1 MSHLS
6 ASSHSLLLLIE
17 QTTSCRWKTTVR
29 SASNPACT
37 YTSSHL
43 YERVDEAKAAAVRIA
58 DYIWGERIS
67 SEDLVWRAGAARQEG
82 ETPQFAATA

>member
-6 ASSHSLLLLIE
+6 ASSNSLLLLIE
-17 QTTSCRWKTTVR
+17 QTPSSRWKTTVR

-43 YERVDEAKAAAVRIA
+43 YERVEEAKAAAVRIA
-58 DYIWGERIS
+58 GYVWGERVNAT
-67 SEDLVWRAGAARQEG
+67 DLVWRAGADREESQSSH
-82 ETPQFAATA
+82 FAATA